1 MRLWAKFCILLLD
14 FAQSESIGAVR
25 TFCQQEVRRQE
36 NERTYKFIDE
46 ICEVIGFEEGVNAW
60 RLVKVGEREVE
71 EQDEEEDY

>member
-1 MRLWAKFCILLLD
+1 M
-14 FAQSESIGAVR
+14 
-25 TFCQQEVRRQE
+25 RRQE

-71 EQDEEEDY
+71 EQDEEEGY